1 MKKFIIIL
9 LLIISLL
16 PSKFAMAEEVIETKD
31 IDDGKIETLYNY
43 ITNMKGE
50 FELLNNM
57 NPKDYVQYF
66 MKNGQGELNKS
77 QLYKNILNIVFK
89 ELLIALK
96 MMGIVVVIAVI
107 CALMK
112 NLQSAF
118 NNESLSNIAYFACYA
133 LLIIILSKS
142 FMIGVNLVKSTII
155 DLTNFMAALLPVL
168 MMLLVTVGGLAQAAT
183 MDPIIL
189 AAVNLSPRIYVDL
202 IIPLILMGFM
212 LQFASNIS
220 EDYKIS
226 KLTKLVNQIVLWIQ
240 GILVTVFIGI
250 LTIRGMTTNTLDAVT
265 AKTAKFAIDNF
276 IPIVGK
282 ALSDAVATV
291 AGYSLLL
298 KNALSSLGLFVIIII
313 VIIPIIKV
321 FIMSLLYKFT
331 AALLEPICDGRIV
344 NCISSVG
351 ESLVLIMSCLISVS
365 VMFFIMI
372 SIMATAGKFIIGA

>member
-16 PSKFAMAEEVIETKD
+16 PGKFAMAEEVIEAKD

-66 MKNGQGELNKS
+66 IKNGQGELNKS

>member
-16 PSKFAMAEEVIETKD
+16 PGKFAMADEIIETKD

-66 MKNGQGELNKS
+66 IKNGQGELNKN
-77 QLYKNILNIVFK
+77 QLYKNIVNVVFK

-96 MMGIVVVIAVI
+96 MIGIVVVIAVI

-142 FMIGVNLVKSTII
+142 FMIGVDLVKSTII
-155 DLTNFMAALLPVL
+155 NLTNFMAALLPVL

-298 KNALSSLGLFVIIII
+298 KNALSSLGLFIIIII

-372 SIMATAGKFIIGA
+372 AIMASAGKFIIGA